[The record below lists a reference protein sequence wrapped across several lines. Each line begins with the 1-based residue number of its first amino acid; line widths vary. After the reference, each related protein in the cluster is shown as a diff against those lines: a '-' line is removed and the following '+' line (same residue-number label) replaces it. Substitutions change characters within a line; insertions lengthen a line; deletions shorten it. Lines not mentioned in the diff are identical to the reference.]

1 MSRGT
6 LAATPGNTT
15 LKTLHL
21 CDKGEV
27 QMYRKQKSI
36 PGKWKGHAK
45 VLECRQV
52 QHSGNGELWVL
63 EVEEWVQS

>member
-1 MSRGT
+1 MSWGT

-15 LKTLHL
+15 LRTLHL
-21 CDKGEV
+21 RDKVEV

-45 VLECRQV
+45 VLEHQQV
-52 QHSGNGELWVL
+52 QH
-63 EVEEWVQS
+63 